1 MKNETNTMAT
11 KNDNGATPR
20 FSQRQL
26 QALCSDID
34 SQPKWRDAAN
44 KACAYYDGDQLP
56 PEVLQV
62 LKDRGQPMTIH
73 NLIAPTVDGVL
84 GMEAKTRT
92 DLLVISDDPDDETE
106 KLAEAINAEFADACR
121 LGNMN
126 KARSDAYAEQIKA
139 GLSWVEVR
147 RNSDPFGPEFKVSTV
162 SRNEV
167 FWDWLSREA
176 DLSDCRWLMRRRW
189 MDTDEAKATFPGMA
203 QVIDYAIDDWRGFV
217 DTMVTEGQPSPL
229 MSAWEEYQ
237 SLDRQQNEWLQRE
250 RRRVLLQV
258 VYYRT
263 FERLPVIELS
273 NGRVVA
279 FDKNNLMHAVAVAS
293 GRVQVRVGRVSRIRE
308 AWFVGPHFIVDR
320 PCSAPQ
326 GMFPL
331 VPFWGYRKDKT
342 GEPYGL
348 ISRAIPAQ
356 DEVNFRR
363 IKLTWLLQAKRVI
376 MDEDATQLS
385 DNELMEQIERP
396 DGIIKLNPARK
407 NQKSVADVFRV
418 EQDFQVAS
426 QQFQVMQE
434 SEKLIQDTMGVYSAF
449 LGQDSNASSGVAIS
463 NLVEQ
468 GATTLAEIN
477 DNYQFACQQVGRLL
491 LAYLLDDLK
500 KRRNHAVVINRDD
513 RQRRQTIVLNAEGDN
528 GELTNDISRLNT
540 HIALAPV
547 QQTPA
552 FKAQLAQRM
561 SEVIQGL
568 PPQVQAVVL
577 DLWVNLLDVPQK
589 QEFVERIRAA
599 LGTPKSPDE
608 MTPEEQEAAAQQ
620 QALEQQQAEL
630 QMREMTGRVAKLEA
644 EAARARAAAQRDNAG
659 AQRDVAAA
667 QGQRYVDALNQ
678 AHTAEIITGI
688 QNMEQEQEVLQQQ
701 MLHTLQQRMH
711 EMPL

>member
-92 DLLVISDDPDDETE
+92 DLVVMSDEPDDETE

-217 DTMVTEGQPSPL
+217 DTTVTEGQPSPL

-237 SLDRQQNEWLQRE
+237 SWDRKENEWLQRE

-348 ISRAIPAQ
+348 ISRAITAQ

-491 LAYLLDDLK
+491 LAYLLDGLK

-608 MTPEEQEAAAQQ
+608 MTPEEQQAAQQ
-620 QALEQQQAEL
+620 QQAQEQQQQEL
-630 QMREMTGRVAKLEA
+630 QMREMAGRVAKLEA
-644 EAARARAAAQRDNAG
+644 EAARAQAAAQRDNAG

-688 QNMEQEQEVLQQQ
+688 QNMEQEQEALQQQ

-711 EMPL
+711 ELPL

>member
-92 DLLVISDDPDDETE
+92 DLLVMSDDPNDETE

-217 DTMVTEGQPSPL
+217 DTTVTEGQPSPL

-237 SLDRQQNEWLQRE
+237 SWDHKENEWLQRE

-263 FERLPVIELS
+263 FERLPVIGLN

-308 AWFVGPHFIVDR
+308 AWFVGPHFIVER

-376 MDEDATQLS
+376 LDEDATQLS
-385 DNELMEQIERP
+385 DNDLMEQIERP
-396 DGIIKLNPARK
+396 DGIIKLNPVRK
-407 NQKSVADVFRV
+407 NQKSVSDVFRV

-491 LAYLLDDLK
+491 LAYLLEDLK

-589 QEFVERIRAA
+589 QEFVERIRVA

-630 QMREMTGRVAKLEA
+630 QMREMAGRVAKLEA
-644 EAARARAAAQRDNAG
+644 EAARARAAAQRDSAG

-678 AHTAEIITGI
+678 AYTAEIITGI

-711 EMPL
+711 ELPL

>member
-56 PEVLQV
+56 LEVLQV

-92 DLLVISDDPDDETE
+92 DLLVISDDPDEETE

-217 DTMVTEGQPSPL
+217 DTTVTEGQPSPL

-237 SLDRQQNEWLQRE
+237 SWDRQQNEWLQRE

-385 DNELMEQIERP
+385 DNDLMEQIERP

>member
-92 DLLVISDDPDDETE
+92 DLVVMSDEPDDETE

-162 SRNEV
+162 SRKEV

-189 MDTDEAKATFPGMA
+189 MDTGEAKATFPGMA

-217 DTMVTEGQPSPL
+217 DTTVTEGQPSPL

-237 SLDRQQNEWLQRE
+237 SWDRKENEWLQRE

-491 LAYLLDDLK
+491 LAYLLDGLK

-608 MTPEEQEAAAQQ
+608 MTPEEQQAAQQ
-620 QALEQQQAEL
+620 QQAQEQQQQEL
-630 QMREMTGRVAKLEA
+630 QMREMAGRVAKLEA
-644 EAARARAAAQRDNAG
+644 EAARAQAAAQRDNAG

-688 QNMEQEQEVLQQQ
+688 QNMEQEQEALQQQ

-711 EMPL
+711 ELPL

>member
-56 PEVLQV
+56 LEVLQV

-139 GLSWVEVR
+139 GLNWVEVR

-217 DTMVTEGQPSPL
+217 DTTVTEGQPSPL

-237 SLDRQQNEWLQRE
+237 SWDRQQNEWLQRE

>member
-217 DTMVTEGQPSPL
+217 DTTVTEGQPSPL

-237 SLDRQQNEWLQRE
+237 SWDRQQNEWLQCE

>member
-217 DTMVTEGQPSPL
+217 DTTVTEGQPSPL

-237 SLDRQQNEWLQRE
+237 SWDRQQNEWLQRE

-385 DNELMEQIERP
+385 DNDLMEQIERP
-396 DGIIKLNPARK
+396 YGIIKLNPARK